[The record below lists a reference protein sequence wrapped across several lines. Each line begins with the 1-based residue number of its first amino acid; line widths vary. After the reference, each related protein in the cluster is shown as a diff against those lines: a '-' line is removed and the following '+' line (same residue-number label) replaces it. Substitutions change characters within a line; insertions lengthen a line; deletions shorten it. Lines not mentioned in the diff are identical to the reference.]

1 MHKVHLPDDPA
12 ADSSVLLL
20 GDGTVQEVS
29 AEVCFLYEIQVATIH
44 YYAQDEGLPTTPAHF
59 AAWLEDLPP
68 RRRAACAANGWP
80 AARHHA
86 SFRRY
91 VLELHGFSLYTH
103 FQGHLSPGAFAY
115 WQQGGG
121 DWQSALDP
129 NQETPLFIPGYSL
142 FL

>member
-1 MHKVHLPDDPA
+1 MNKVLFTDYSATDPLVPLRG
-12 ADSSVLLL
+12 DSTAQDVP
-20 GDGTVQEVS
+20 VEIW
-29 AEVCFLYEIQVATIH
+29 FRYEIQVATIH

-59 AAWLEDLPP
+59 TMWLDGLPP
-68 RRRAACAANGWP
+68 QRRAVCAANGWP